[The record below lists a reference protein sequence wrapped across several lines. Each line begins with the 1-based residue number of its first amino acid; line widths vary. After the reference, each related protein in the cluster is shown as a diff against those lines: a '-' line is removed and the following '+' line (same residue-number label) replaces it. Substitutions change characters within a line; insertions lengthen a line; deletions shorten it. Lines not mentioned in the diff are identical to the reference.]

1 MGFMNSSKNKL
12 NKKKKNWL
20 SKPCQTYFTKNWKH
34 CSKIIFKC
42 VNNVVWPFFNESLGE
57 KEVYGSRKQCT
68 RPTGKDR
75 NMFLKKKKK
84 KPKCRHWNV
93 DSVSKWILSLFF
105 ASLFYYSAYFC
116 YYSWVS
122 LYFLV
127 LFMDLTVLFQLI
139 FTFIYSTIHEP
150 PVLSIKSF

>member
-1 MGFMNSSKNKL
+1 MDT
-12 NKKKKNWL
+12 
-20 SKPCQTYFTKNWKH
+20 TYFAKNRKY
-34 CSKIIFKC
+34 CSTIIFKC
-42 VNNVVWPFFNESLGE
+42 VNSVVWPIFNESLGE

-75 NMFLKKKKK
+75 NMFLKKQKKK
-84 KPKCRHWNV
+84 TPKCRRWNA
-93 DSVSKWILSLFF
+93 DSVSKRILSLFF

-127 LFMDLTVLFQLI
+127 LFMSPTILFQLI
-139 FTFIYSTIHEP
+139 FTTIYSTIHEP
-150 PVLSIKSF
+150 HCTFNKKFSVLVK